1 MLMKAHHTTRSTRI
15 LHPFVF
21 ALSPLL
27 FLFAHNM
34 SELTLLERQS
44 LERLLFPSVILLLCT
59 GGLFTCSRIILKD
72 KAKAGILTTL
82 LVAIVFGYGHF
93 YTLVVEK
100 AGIQILFSLGHFSF
114 GYNKLYGLISGVL
127 ILLSVYF
134 FKKTSRS
141 FHTLTHFLNVFASI
155 LLFLLLGQIVLYEF
169 QRMGDRPQNISYVKE
184 PDTET
189 KMGDTLPDI
198 YYIIL
203 DAYGGQHVL
212 SNEFQY
218 DNHEFYDYLRQ
229 QGFYVAEESLSN
241 YPCTVFSLASSLNF
255 DYLDQLTDVVGT
267 DSTDQTVAIELI
279 EHNRVVQFLGAKGYK
294 CIHFRT
300 IYAPTARNRHA
311 DWEVDCERGLIK
323 DRFLKMYLSTTILD
337 PIIRRLSGTKRE
349 RIQCQFAKLAEI
361 AAIPEPTFTFAHII
375 APHEPFVFKADG
387 EEVERVSQ
395 ERFQGTRRFEPEGR
409 KLYIGQLMY
418 VNTQIKELIEILLNT
433 SKQQPI
439 IILQADHGAR
449 VPPWETP
456 QLQWFDILNAYY
468 FPEKNVSLLYP
479 SISPVNTFRI
489 MFNLYFQTS
498 FELLPDRS
506 YYSDIYKSPYQFT
519 EILHQK
525 HQN

>member
-1 MLMKAHHTTRSTRI
+1 MKAHHTTRSTRI

-34 SELTLLERQS
+34 SELTFLERQS
-44 LERLLFPSVILLLCT
+44 LERLLLPSVILLLGT

-82 LVAIVFGYGHF
+82 LVTIIFGYGHF

-141 FHTLTHFLNVFASI
+141 FQTLTHFLNIFTLI
-155 LLFLLLGQIVLYEF
+155 LLFLLLGQIFLYEF
-169 QRMGDRPQNISYVKE
+169 QRVRNQPQKVSYVKE

-189 KMGDTLPDI
+189 NMEDTLPDI

-212 SNEFQY
+212 YNEFQY
-218 DNHEFYDYLRQ
+218 DNREFYDYLRQ
-229 QGFYVAEESLSN
+229 QGFYVADESLSN

-267 DSTDQTVAIELI
+267 NSTDQTIAIGLI
-279 EHNRVVQFLGAKGYK
+279 ENNKVMQFLGEHGYK
-294 CIHFRT
+294 RIHFKT
-300 IYAPTARNRHA
+300 IYAPTARNRNA
-311 DWEVDCERGLIK
+311 DWEVDCERGLIS

-361 AAIPEPTFTFAHII
+361 AAIPEPTFVFAHII
-375 APHEPFVFKADG
+375 APHEPYVVMANG
-387 EEVERVSQ
+387 EEVDPMSQ
-395 ERFQGTRRFEPEGR
+395 KKFQGTRRFEPEGR
-409 KLYIGQLMY
+409 KLYIEQLMY
-418 VNTQIKELIEILLNT
+418 INKQMKTLIENILKN
-433 SKQQPI
+433 SHQKPI

-449 VPPWETP
+449 VPPWDTP
-456 QLQWFDILNAYY
+456 QLKWFDILNAYY
-468 FPEKNVSLLYP
+468 LPGGNVSLLYP

-498 FELLPDRS
+498 YELLPDRS
-506 YYSDIYKSPYQFT
+506 YYSDMYKSPYKFT
-519 EILHQK
+519 EVL
-525 HQN
+525 N